1 MGPTVLCAGGGSVL
15 LNATTGAGFTYQWKS
30 GGGDITGATAPGY
43 TATGAGSYTV
53 FITNSLGCSATSAP
67 VFVTI
72 SGFVVVPSVSISA
85 SPGTTVCVVSTP
97 VTYTAT
103 ATNGGSLPLY
113 QWSVN
118 RVVTGTGNPYTYTPA
133 NGDIVS
139 CLLTSNQLCATPDTA
154 SSRVTM
160 TIGVKQTPAVS
171 INALPGNTICTGGHV
186 TFTAAPVFGG
196 ASPSYQWTQN
206 SVAVGIGT
214 ATYTPAATPNNGDI
228 IGVTLT
234 SDYICLTT
242 PMAVSSPFVM
252 NVEAPSLNLDTIKA
266 TQANIVIGQVDTFV
280 VIAPHGGSSPAYQW
294 ILNGA
299 AIPGATNATYVTH
312 TLANG
317 DKVFCSVTSS
327 DICATPNT
335 NYSNVIKISVSTGVN
350 NIIPANSDLTL
361 IPNPNKGEFTID
373 GTIGG
378 KPDGDINIV
387 VTDMLGQVVYKKV
400 TQAHSGYLNEKITLQ
415 SSIVNGVYLVKI
427 SSGEAPV
434 VFRVVIDK

>member
-1 MGPTVLCAGGGSVL
+1 
-15 LNATTGAGFTYQWKS
+15 
-30 GGGDITGATAPGY
+30 
-43 TATGAGSYTV
+43 
-53 FITNSLGCSATSAP
+53 
-67 VFVTI
+67 
-72 SGFVVVPSVSISA
+72 
-85 SPGTTVCVVSTP
+85 
-97 VTYTAT
+97 
-103 ATNGGSLPLY
+103 
-113 QWSVN
+113 
-118 RVVTGTGNPYTYTPA
+118 
-133 NGDIVS
+133 
-139 CLLTSNQLCATPDTA
+139 
-154 SSRVTM
+154 M